1 MFTAWMVANETY
13 EEARELT
20 FVEFQSRFT
29 YHSDE
34 IIWTPRQK
42 VTAIGRITYI
52 HPSAGDLYYL
62 RILVNVI
69 RGPSSFDALHTVGD
83 VMFEEFRNVCYA
95 RGLLDDDKEW
105 HEAVDEASYWATGKQ
120 LLRLFMRILTYYKV
134 GNPLKL
140 WNHVWRHLAE
150 GN

>member
-20 FVEFQSRFT
+20 FAKFPSRFT

-42 VTAIGRITYI
+42 GTAIGRINYI

-69 RGPSSFDALHTVGD
+69 RGPTSFDALYTVGD
-83 VMFEEFRNVCYA
+83 VTFEAFRDVCYV
-95 RGLLDDDKEW
+95 RGLLDR
-105 HEAVDEASYWATGKQ
+105 VT
-120 LLRLFMRILTYYKV
+120 R
-134 GNPLKL
+134 
-140 WNHVWRHLAE
+140 
-150 GN
+150 